1 MRVLL
6 SLLTVSLFSWPAM
19 AKYQVVVSNQVVEE
33 EDERKARRE
42 AIDQATDQ
50 VTIDIVKKQIGAD
63 RFSENKKKI
72 DDEVKALKNR
82 FIPFF
87 KIISSEK
94 KGKEYHFKIEVKVST
109 ADLRQVLQQKG
120 LFASSQKT
128 GITLP
133 FIEFNNNITGESYRW
148 WSPVFNVSNELQTMS
163 LKFEEELFQGFISK
177 GLFLLRPQAFD
188 MIHLVP
194 HFMRKTYLTQTEKVQ
209 LTNLKKGQL
218 FIDGR
223 VDLIASPLRENAY
236 RIRVQLS
243 CKQSSNGKSVAEVVR
258 TFDTASGKQLAQ
270 LFGKVKDLAVES
282 GEELA
287 EQVYDLWQRGG
298 LETQTLQLAVTG
310 ELNHHQLIAFKKALS
325 EKMGLSEGLTERL
338 FEPGRV
344 TFELNYSGGAENL
357 SQRLGRMKLD
367 GFISQ
372 VVSSQADQITLD
384 VKATN

>member
-1 MRVLL
+1 MGVH
-6 SLLTVSLFSWPAM
+6 AE
-19 AKYQVVVSNQVVEE
+19 AKYQVVVSEQVVEE
-33 EDERKARRE
+33 ADERKARRE

-50 VTIDIVKKQIGAD
+50 VTLEMVKKEIGAD
-63 RFSENKKKI
+63 RFDENQKKI
-72 DDEVKALKNR
+72 DEEVKALKNR

-87 KIISSEK
+87 KIISSTK
-94 KGKEYHFKIEVKVST
+94 KEEEYHFKIEVKVST

-148 WSPVFNVSNELQTMS
+148 WSPVFNVSNELQTLA
-163 LKFEEELFQGFISK
+163 LKFEEELFQGFIGQ
-177 GLFLLRPQAFD
+177 GLFLLRPQAFN
-188 MIHLVP
+188 MIHMIP
-194 HFMRKTYLTQTEKVQ
+194 PFMQKTFLTQTEKVQ

-258 TFDTASGKQLAQ
+258 TFDTTAGKQISQ
-270 LFGKVKDLAVES
+270 FYGKIKDLAVES
-282 GEELA
+282 GEELS
-287 EQVYDLWQRGG
+287 EQIYDLWQRGG

-310 ELNHHQLIAFKKALS
+310 NLNHSELSRFKKELS
-325 EKMGLSEGLTERL
+325 DKMGISDGLVERL

-344 TFELNYSGGAENL
+344 TFELNYSGGAEQL
-357 SQRLGRMKLD
+357 SQKLSRMKLN

-372 VVSSQADQITLD
+372 VVSSQADQVTLEIR
-384 VKATN
+384 AQ